1 MQVKQLSTRV
11 SIVRRSAGQSAV
23 EKASYIS
30 RTPLHSDYDGRD
42 YRPRAKEDLVHHE
55 VSLPLHAPEEYS
67 DPAVLWNAV
76 EAVEKS
82 KNAQLAR
89 MIKFTLPNDWS
100 YEAAVEIVR
109 DFIRRDFTDKGMCA
123 DWAVHDSVN
132 PEGQRNLHVHVLLT
146 MRPFKEDGTWD
157 SKQRKVYLL
166 DDGGNRIPGK
176 NGKGWKCTTEKT
188 TDWDS
193 RENARLW
200 RKDLC
205 GTFNAVNEKLNI
217 DERWEYRSF
226 QEQGIDLIPTIH
238 LGPSAS
244 ALERKGIRTSRGDV
258 NRDIRRRNALLMKA
272 KQEYEQAAAML
283 QQVKQELL
291 DSIADASSAVVEK
304 AGAAAAVV
312 RNALTEMVEKIL
324 SVFGHMLIDTQGKYI
339 RRLGGREKL
348 HSPEYMYRLVWK
360 YGVQNEREL
369 YELETRLEKDLDKL
383 DAARKKGA
391 APNRTSGTR
400 SSAKSSSEAEKI
412 RATHAEL
419 LTDLAVIESFDYSKH
434 KLVMEIVRGRQP
446 KSLLWDESS
455 NDRQKENR
463 SQKAASINGHSAA
476 SKLRNAKIISRE
488 ASR

>member
-30 RTPLHSDYDGRD
+30 RMPLHSDYDGRD

-67 DPAVLWNAV
+67 NPSVLWNAV

-82 KNAQLAR
+82 KNSQLAR

-166 DDGGNRIPGK
+166 DDDGNRIPGK

-200 RKDLC
+200 RRDLC
-205 GTFNAVNEKLNI
+205 GTINAVNEKLGI

-226 QEQGIDLIPTIH
+226 QEQGTGLIPTIH
-238 LGPSAS
+238 LGPSAN
-244 ALERKGIRTSRGDV
+244 AMERKGIRTSRGDA
-258 NRDIRRRNALLMKA
+258 NREIRRRNALLIKA
-272 KQEYEQAAAML
+272 KHEYEMAASVL
-283 QQVKQELL
+283 QHVKQELL
-291 DSIADASSAVVEK
+291 DSIAAASETVAEK
-304 AGAAAAVV
+304 AESAAAAIH
-312 RNALTEMVEKIL
+312 NALTEMVEKIL
-324 SVFGHMLIDTQGKYI
+324 SVFGRMLVDTQGIYI
-339 RRLGGREKL
+339 RRLSGREKL
-348 HSPEYMYRLVWK
+348 HSPEYMYRLIRK
-360 YGVQNEREL
+360 YGVQDERGL
-369 YELETRLEKDLDKL
+369 YELELRLKKDLNKL
-383 DAARKKGA
+383 EAIWKKE
-391 APNRTSGTR
+391 RTSAMTSG
-400 SSAKSSSEAEKI
+400 SGSPAVFSPKMEKI
-412 RATHAEL
+412 RTARAEL
-419 LTDLAVIESFDYSKH
+419 LVDLAVIESFRYSKH
-434 KLVMEIVRGRQP
+434 EMMMEIVRGRQP
-446 KSLLWDESS
+446 KSLLKSTVRQRSGQPDGRHLSGHPDEDRRNSLPTIKSNEYSS
-455 NDRQKENR
+455 ER
-463 SQKAASINGHSAA
+463 
-476 SKLRNAKIISRE
+476 
-488 ASR
+488 